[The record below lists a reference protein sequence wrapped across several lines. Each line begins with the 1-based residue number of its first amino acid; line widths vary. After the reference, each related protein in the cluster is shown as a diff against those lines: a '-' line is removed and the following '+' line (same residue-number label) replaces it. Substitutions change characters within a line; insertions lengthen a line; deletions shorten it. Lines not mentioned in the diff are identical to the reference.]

1 MHVRRCSLFPS
12 SSFRPLV
19 RSMLPALAA
28 FAALASTPS
37 HAATPEE
44 KAVLAPFQTLLDG
57 IGKRDHE
64 MMRGA
69 LLPGGMIT
77 LTRADKTT
85 QLHFDAF
92 IAHVP
97 VTGTQKLEERIH
109 DPLVKIDDDIAMIWT
124 PYEFLIDGKV
134 DHCGTDIAHLVKH
147 DGKWL
152 IAGIADNG
160 RKECGAAK

>member
-1 MHVRRCSLFPS
+1 MHVRRFSPFRSL
-12 SSFRPLV
+12 
-19 RSMLPALAA
+19 LPACAALAA
-28 FAALASTPS
+28 LATAPL

-44 KAVLAPFQTLLDG
+44 KAVLAPFQALLDG

-64 MMRGA
+64 MMRAA

-77 LTRADKTT
+77 LTRPEKTT

-92 IAHVP
+92 IDHVP
-97 VTGTQKLEERIH
+97 ASGTQKLEERIH
-109 DPLVKIDDDIAMIWT
+109 DPLVKIDDNIAMIWA

-134 DHCGTDIAHLVKH
+134 DHCGTDIAHLVKR

-160 RKECGAAK
+160 RKECGTSK

>member
-1 MHVRRCSLFPS
+1 MHVRRPSLRS
-12 SSFRPLV
+12 LLPLCTAAAV
-19 RSMLPALAA
+19 LAA
-28 FAALASTPS
+28 APL

-57 IGKRDHE
+57 IGKRDHD
-64 MMRGA
+64 MMRSA

-92 IAHVP
+92 IERIP
-97 VTGTQKLEERIH
+97 VTGTQKLEERIR
-109 DPLVKIDDDIAMIWT
+109 DPLVKIDDDIAMIWA

-134 DHCGTDIAHLVKH
+134 DHCGTDIAHLVKR

-160 RKECGAAK
+160 RKECGQAK

>member
-1 MHVRRCSLFPS
+1 MHVRRSSLF
-12 SSFRPLV
+12 
-19 RSMLPALAA
+19 LAA
-28 FAALASTPS
+28 CAVLAIAPV

-64 MMRGA
+64 MMRSV

-77 LTRADKTT
+77 LTRADKTQ
-85 QLHFDAF
+85 QLHYDAF
-92 IAHVP
+92 IEHVP
-97 VTGTQKLEERIH
+97 TTGTQKLEERIH
-109 DPLVKIDDDIAMIWT
+109 DPLVKIDDNIAIIWT
-124 PYEFLIDGKV
+124 SYEFLIDGKV
-134 DHCGTDIAHLVKH
+134 DHCGTDIAHLVKR

-160 RKECGAAK
+160 RKECGASK

>member
-1 MHVRRCSLFPS
+1 MHARRFPS
-12 SSFRPLV
+12 FRSL
-19 RSMLPALAA
+19 LPVC
-28 FAALASTPS
+28 AALASLAIAPA
-37 HAATPEE
+37 HAASPEE

-64 MMRGA
+64 MMRSA

-77 LTRADKTT
+77 LSRADKTT

-92 IAHVP
+92 VERIPA
-97 VTGTQKLEERIH
+97 TGTQKLEERIR
-109 DPLVKIDDDIAMIWT
+109 DPLVKIDDNIAMIWA

>member
-1 MHVRRCSLFPS
+1 MHVRRSTLF
-12 SSFRPLV
+12 
-19 RSMLPALAA
+19 LAA
-28 FAALASTPS
+28 CAVLAIAPL

-57 IGKRDHE
+57 IAKRDHE
-64 MMRGA
+64 MMRSA

-77 LTRADKTT
+77 LTRTDKST
-85 QLHFDAF
+85 QLHYDAF
-92 IAHVP
+92 IEHFP
-97 VTGTQKLEERIH
+97 TTGTQKLEERIH
-109 DPLVKIDDDIAMIWT
+109 DPLVKIDDNIAIIWA
-124 PYEFLIDGKV
+124 PYEFLVDGKV

-160 RKECGAAK
+160 RKECGQAK

>member
-1 MHVRRCSLFPS
+1 MHVRRSSLF
-12 SSFRPLV
+12 
-19 RSMLPALAA
+19 LAA
-28 FAALASTPS
+28 CAVLAIAPL

-57 IGKRDHE
+57 IGKRDHD
-64 MMRGA
+64 MMRSA

-77 LTRADKTT
+77 LTRADKTQ
-85 QLHFDAF
+85 QLHYDAF
-92 IAHVP
+92 IEHVP
-97 VTGTQKLEERIH
+97 TTGTQKLEERIH
-109 DPLVKIDDDIAMIWT
+109 DPLVKIDDNIAIIWT
-124 PYEFLIDGKV
+124 SYEFLIDGKV

-160 RKECGAAK
+160 RKECAPAK

>member
-1 MHVRRCSLFPS
+1 MHARRFPLLRS
-12 SSFRPLV
+12 VLPLC
-19 RSMLPALAA
+19 
-28 FAALASTPS
+28 AALVSLATAPA

-57 IGKRDHE
+57 IGRRDHE
-64 MMRGA
+64 MMRSA

-77 LTRADKTT
+77 LSRADKTT

-92 IAHVP
+92 VERIP
-97 VTGTQKLEERIH
+97 TTGAQKLEERIR
-109 DPLVKIDDDIAMIWT
+109 DPLVKIDDNIAVIWA

-160 RKECGAAK
+160 RKECGQAK

>member
-1 MHVRRCSLFPS
+1 MHVRRSSPFRFLFPACA
-12 SSFRPLV
+12 
-19 RSMLPALAA
+19 ALAA
-28 FAALASTPS
+28 LAAAPL

-64 MMRGA
+64 MMRSA

-77 LTRADKTT
+77 LTRPDKTT

-97 VTGTQKLEERIH
+97 TTGTQKLEERIH
-109 DPLVKIDDDIAMIWT
+109 DPLVKIDDDIAMIWA

-134 DHCGTDIAHLVKH
+134 DHCGTDIAHLVKR

-160 RKECGAAK
+160 RKECGAGK